1 MKKLLV
7 AAAFLAMTAGTIS
20 AQAQDKSVRALL
32 GFTSGAVHFGAD
44 FEAKQSSLH
53 GLGGY
58 FFFQTEEDEAGK
70 VAVSQVIALGA
81 NLPVHLL
88 NHSTLDAY
96 IAPGFG
102 IAMVEFGDDDET
114 TFGPSLKIGLDYKVG
129 ATTKVGAQYS
139 KFYNWMSDEAAGSVE
154 YASAAVT
161 FGF

>member
-20 AQAQDKSVRALL
+20 AQAQDSSLRALL
-32 GFTSGAVHFGAD
+32 GFTSGAMHFGAD
-44 FEAKQSSLH
+44 YEAKQSSLH

-58 FFFQTEEDEAGK
+58 FFYQTEEDEAGK
-70 VAVSQVIALGA
+70 TAVAQVIALGA

-88 NHSTLDAY
+88 NDSKLDAY

-102 IAMVEFGDDDET
+102 IMMVEQGNDDET
-114 TFGPSLKIGLDYKVG
+114 AFGPSLKIGMDYKV
-129 ATTKVGAQYS
+129 APTTKVGVQYS
-139 KFYNWMSDEAAGSVE
+139 TYYNWLSDELIGSVD

-161 FGF
+161 FLF